1 MIHPVL
7 ILGAEPR
14 VSVPL
19 ARSLQTHDIPVHAA
33 SLSHDEPWLASRAI
47 CSFTRLPDFSEAPDE
62 SLSAL
67 SQLIASKH
75 IDLII
80 PTSDSTL
87 TALLHDYDH
96 LQKLAHLACPS
107 PAVARRVLNKQIT
120 LDTAK
125 EIGVPVPTS
134 YAVSDPGELDG
145 LEEQMTFPIVC
156 KPWSKTNLTNPF
168 KIRYFRSF
176 EELKAVIASDSTYT
190 KNMLLQEY
198 APGHGVGIEVL
209 MHQGEPL
216 AMFQHRRLKEVPST
230 GGRSVVAIS
239 EALDPQLADWS
250 VQLLRALEW
259 DGIAMVEFRCDTI
272 NGSAVLMEVNGRYW
286 GSWALS
292 LYAGLDFPFYQ
303 WQLAHGRMPS
313 VPRSYAVGVRW
324 RWTSGMLQRLLPA
337 SSEFSDETG
346 QVPTPTVRDLWDC
359 AKDCLPPTRD
369 ALWSIL
375 DPAPAACELSRT
387 VMRRLKAFVKG
398 WLRHRIPGGLVE
410 WRRVHR
416 AFGRRT
422 GLVFAT
428 RRLQRTLG
436 LRCDANDVPTV
447 VNTIVFVCY
456 GNIIRSPMA
465 AALLRRALI
474 RMGRPDVRVE
484 SAGLYAKPWRGADP
498 RSIALARASGVSLE
512 AHESTP
518 ISWDLVMRADLILV
532 MDYLNEAEL
541 LARYP
546 QAAAKV
552 FLLGAYRGCHW
563 RQAEI
568 DDPYRGNQDDIRRC
582 YDRLE
587 MCIDELARRLQIP
600 VGSTEEQVL
609 RAHPVAF

>member
-1 MIHPVL
+1 MIHPAL

-19 ARSLQTHDIPVHAA
+19 ARSLQAHDIPVEVA
-33 SLSHDEPWLASRAI
+33 SLSRDEPWLSSRAI
-47 CSFTRLPDFSEAPDE
+47 RSFTRLPDFSEAPEE
-62 SLSAL
+62 SLSVL
-67 SQLIASKH
+67 SRLIVSTH
-75 IDLII
+75 SDLVI

-96 LQKLAHLACPS
+96 LQELAHLACPP
-107 PAVARRVLNKQIT
+107 PAVANRVLNKQIT

-125 EIGVPVPTS
+125 QIGVPVPQS
-134 YAVSDPGELDG
+134 YAISDPGELDRF
-145 LEEQMTFPIVC
+145 EELMTFPIVC
-156 KPWSKTNLTNPF
+156 KPRSKTNLTNPF

-176 EELKAVIASDSTYT
+176 AELKAAIASDSTYARD
-190 KNMLLQEY
+190 MLLQEY
-198 APGHGVGIEVL
+198 VSGHGVGIEVL

-216 AMFQHRRLKEVPST
+216 AVFQHRRLKEVPST

-239 EALDPQLADWS
+239 EALDPQLADWA
-250 VQLLRALEW
+250 VQLLRALQW
-259 DGIAMVEFRCDTI
+259 DGVAMVEFRCDAVK
-272 NGSAVLMEVNGRYW
+272 GSAALMEVNGRYW

-303 WQLAHGRMPS
+303 WQLAHGCMPS
-313 VPRSYAVGVRW
+313 VPRSYTVGVRW

-337 SSEFSDETG
+337 SSEVSDETG
-346 QVPTPTVRDLWDC
+346 LAHRHTVRDLWDC

-369 ALWSIL
+369 ALWSMR

-387 VMRRLKAFVKG
+387 VMRRVKTLVKG
-398 WLRHRIPGGLVE
+398 WLRHRIPAGLVE

-416 AFGRRT
+416 TFGRRT
-422 GLVFAT
+422 GLVFAA
-428 RRLQRTLG
+428 RRLQRSLG
-436 LRCDANDVPTV
+436 IRRNGVDLPTGA
-447 VNTIVFVCY
+447 NTIVFVCY

-474 RMGRPDVRVE
+474 RMGRQDVRVE

-512 AHESTP
+512 SHESTP

-552 FLLGAYRGCHW
+552 FLLGVYCRCHW

-568 DDPYRGNQDDIRRC
+568 EDPYRGSQEDIRRC

-587 MCIDELARRLQIP
+587 VCVGELARQLQVP
-600 VGSTEEQVL
+600 VASTEEQVL
-609 RAHPVAF
+609 RATPVAF

>member
-19 ARSLQTHDIPVHAA
+19 ARSLQRHHIPVHVA
-33 SLSHDEPWLASRAI
+33 SLSRDEPWLSSRAI
-47 CSFTRLPDFSEAPDE
+47 RSFTRVPEFSEAPDD
-62 SLSAL
+62 SLRAL
-67 SQLIASKH
+67 SRLIVSKH
-75 IDLII
+75 IDMVI

-96 LQKLAHLACPS
+96 LRELAHLACP
-107 PAVARRVLNKQIT
+107 PPLVAHRVLNKQMT
-120 LDTAK
+120 LDVAK
-125 EIGVPVPTS
+125 QIGVPVPRS
-134 YAVSDPGELDG
+134 YVISGPGG
-145 LEEQMTFPIVC
+145 VKPLEERMTFPIVC
-156 KPWSKTNLTNPF
+156 KPQSKTNLANPF
-168 KIRYFRSF
+168 KIRYFSSF
-176 EELKAVIASDSTYT
+176 SELNAAVASDSAYT
-190 KNMLLQEY
+190 TGMLLQEY
-198 APGHGVGIEVL
+198 VPGHGVGIEVL
-209 MHQGEPL
+209 MRRGEPL
-216 AMFQHRRLKEVPST
+216 AVFQHRRLKEIPST

-239 EALDPQLADWS
+239 EALDPQLAEWS
-250 VQLLRALEW
+250 VRLLRALAWE
-259 DGIAMVEFRCDTI
+259 GVAMVEFRWDAIT
-272 NGSAVLMEVNGRYW
+272 GSAALMEVNGRYW

-292 LYAGLDFPFYQ
+292 LYAGLDFPFYK

-313 VPRSYAVGVRW
+313 VPPSYRVGVRW
-324 RWTSGMLQRLLPA
+324 RWTSGILQRLAPA
-337 SSEFSDETG
+337 PSQLSEGT
-346 QVPTPTVRDLWDC
+346 QRPPRPAVRDLWDA

-369 ALWSIL
+369 ALWSIR
-375 DPAPAACELSRT
+375 DPAPAVSELSRT
-387 VMRRLKAFVKG
+387 LMRSMKAVVKG
-398 WLRHRIPGGLVE
+398 WLRDRIPAGMVE

-416 AFGRRT
+416 TFGRRT
-422 GLVFAT
+422 GLVFAA

-436 LRCDANDVPTV
+436 IRRDATDVPSGV
-447 VNTIVFVCY
+447 KTIVFVCY

-474 RMGRPDVRVE
+474 RMGRQGVRIE

-498 RSIALARASGVSLE
+498 RSVVLARASGISLE
-512 AHESTP
+512 SHQSTP
-518 ISWDLVMRADLILV
+518 VSWDLVMRADLILV

-552 FLLGAYRGCHW
+552 HVLGAYRRCHW

-568 DDPYRGNQDDIRRC
+568 DDPYRGSQQDIQRC

-587 MCIDELARRLQIP
+587 LCVNELARRLSAP

-609 RAHPVAF
+609 GAHPVAF